1 MEVSIMFQE
10 IKPHN
15 FNAYDRILVERDRF
29 YFETLDLNEVLKL
42 GSRENSENLKFGR
55 VFQDLP

>member
-1 MEVSIMFQE
+1 MFQE